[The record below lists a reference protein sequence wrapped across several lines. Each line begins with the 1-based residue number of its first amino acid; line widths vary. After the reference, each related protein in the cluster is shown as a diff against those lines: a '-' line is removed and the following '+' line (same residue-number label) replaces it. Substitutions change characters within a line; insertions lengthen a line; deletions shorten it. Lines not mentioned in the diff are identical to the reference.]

1 MVQDGTGT
9 YAFPPEARP
18 PHSKD
23 DSDFDEVEVDAEWL
37 DVAVDGSMGVSTAK
51 GVKPKKQ
58 AMKKKDS
65 KGYWVSFFDGIQR
78 TLIFTDRYSLVENI
92 RRRDRVSSS
101 LLSVSASL
109 KSIGLSVVNDLKK
122 REIIYLGLRP

>member
-1 MVQDGTGT
+1 MQDGTGT

-37 DVAVDGSMGVSTAK
+37 DVAGDGSMGISTAK
-51 GVKPKKQ
+51 DVRPKKQ

-109 KSIGLSVVNDLKK
+109 KSIGLSVVNDSKK